1 MAWFGWVVVALVFV
15 LSFFVGKGLSLK
27 KAAPAPKAKP
37 VAVDPQLAAEHLAG
51 ALRCKT
57 YGLVTEDSEN
67 IKEFEKLQAHLRACF
82 PHVFQTVTTE
92 EVNRCSRLYCWKG
105 DGASQKPPILLMAHQ
120 DVVPIA
126 EGTEQD
132 WKYPPFDGRIE
143 EGCVWG
149 RGAIDMKNA
158 LVAIFEAM
166 EALIK
171 AGFVPDR
178 DVYIAT
184 AMMKS

>member
-1 MAWFGWVVVALVFV
+1 MDVIKYQQNDAIKTKGVFCMAWFGWVVVALVFV

-27 KAAPAPKAKP
+27 KAALAPKAKP

-143 EGCVWG
+143 EG
-149 RGAIDMKNA
+149 
-158 LVAIFEAM
+158 
-166 EALIK
+166 
-171 AGFVPDR
+171 
-178 DVYIAT
+178 
-184 AMMKS
+184 